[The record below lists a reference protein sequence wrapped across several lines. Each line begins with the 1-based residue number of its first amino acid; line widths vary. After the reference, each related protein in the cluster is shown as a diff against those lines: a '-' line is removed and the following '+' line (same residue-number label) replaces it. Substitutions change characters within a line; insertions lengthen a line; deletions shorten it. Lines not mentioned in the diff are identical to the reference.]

1 MLRMICKWH
10 LNTTFMQSSFI
21 LYAENTDGNRGGVER
36 MNKVKL
42 YSKSYENE
50 EQMLFHLSYFLLIR
64 SAEQGQVFGIA
75 VQKSDDSGV
84 IEEDAVEGLF
94 EGKEEAEAEAFLFR
108 LAEGLALPMELT
120 ALCDDYISEKE
131 SKNLNEMEQEAS

>member
-1 MLRMICKWH
+1 
-10 LNTTFMQSSFI
+10 MQSSFI
-21 LYAENTDGNRGGVER
+21 LYAENIDQRKGGAER
-36 MNKVKL
+36 MERVKL
-42 YSKSYENE
+42 FSGSFENE
-50 EQMLFHLSYFLLIR
+50 EKMTFHLGYFLLIR

-94 EGKEEAEAEAFLFR
+94 EGKEEAEAFLFR
-108 LAEGLALPMELT
+108 LAEGLALPMELI

-131 SKNLNEMEQEAS
+131 EQNAYVKEQEAS

>member
-1 MLRMICKWH
+1 MVYKKH
-10 LNTTFMQSSFI
+10 FNTNFMQSSFI
-21 LYAENTDGNRGGVER
+21 LYAENIDQRKGGAER
-36 MNKVKL
+36 MERVKL
-42 YSKSYENE
+42 FSGSFENE
-50 EQMLFHLSYFLLIR
+50 EKMTFHLGYFLLIR

-94 EGKEEAEAEAFLFR
+94 EGKEEAEAFLFR
-108 LAEGLALPMELT
+108 LAEGLALPMELI

-131 SKNLNEMEQEAS
+131 EQNAYVKEQEAS

>member
-1 MLRMICKWH
+1 
-10 LNTTFMQSSFI
+10 
-21 LYAENTDGNRGGVER
+21 

-50 EQMLFHLSYFLLIR
+50 EQRIFHLSYFLLIR
-64 SAEQGQVFGIA
+64 SAEQGQIFGIA
-75 VQKSDDSGV
+75 VQKSDNFGV
-84 IEEDAVEGLF
+84 SEEEAVEGLF
-94 EGKEEAEAEAFLFR
+94 EDREEAEEFLSR
-108 LAEGLALPMELT
+108 LAEGIVFPVELT

>member
-1 MLRMICKWH
+1 
-10 LNTTFMQSSFI
+10 
-21 LYAENTDGNRGGVER
+21 

-42 YSKSYENE
+42 YSKSFENE
-50 EQMLFHLSYFLLIR
+50 EQMVYHLSYFLLIR

-94 EGKEEAEAEAFLFR
+94 EGKEEAEAFLFR
-108 LAEGLALPMELT
+108 LAEGLALPMELI

-131 SKNLNEMEQEAS
+131 EQNAYVKEQEAS